1 MKVLVIGAGGREHA
15 LVWKLRQ
22 SPRVTKLCCAPGN
35 AGTAAIAENVSIG
48 ADDVGGLLEFAQKEK
63 IDFTVVGPEAPLV
76 LGIVDLF
83 IENGLKIFGPQKAA
97 AQIEGS
103 KIFMKEML
111 DKAKIPTSTYK
122 TFTDRNEALA
132 YIETLNDFPVVIKA
146 DGLAA
151 GKGVHIAQGR
161 DDANEFIDSVMDAK
175 IFGASGDRIII
186 EKFLDGEE
194 ASYIVVADGKNYVPM
209 ASSQDHKRV
218 GDGDTGPNTGG
229 MGAYSPAPVVTP
241 EVDKKIRRRV
251 IEPLLATMKNE
262 DAPFSGFLYAGLMIA
277 DGEPSVL
284 EFNVRMGDPETQP
297 ILPRYKGDLL
307 ELLEASAAGDVS
319 GIKPEWDDR
328 AAVCIVMASG
338 GYPGSYKT
346 GFVIE
351 GLEDEGLKGEG
362 LDNVTV
368 FHAGTK
374 LDGDKVVTSGGRVL
388 GVTALGATIWEA
400 TDLAYIAASKI
411 KWEGSFYRR
420 DIAKRAIRR

>member
-22 SPRVTKLCCAPGN
+22 SPRVTKLYCAPGN
-35 AGTAAIAENVSIG
+35 AGTAAIAENVPIG
-48 ADDVGGLLEFAQKEK
+48 AEDVGGLFEFAQKEK

-97 AQIEGS
+97 AQLEGS

-111 DKAKIPTSTYK
+111 DKAKIPTATYK
-122 TFTDRNEALA
+122 TFTDLNDALA

-161 DDANEFIDSVMDAK
+161 DDAKEFIKSVMDAK

-186 EKFLDGEE
+186 EKFLKGEE

-209 ASSQDHKRV
+209 ATSQDHKRV

-241 EVDKKIRRRV
+241 EVDKEIRQRV

-262 DAPFSGFLYAGLMIA
+262 DAPFSGFLYAGLMIE
-277 DGEPSVL
+277 DGEPCVL

-297 ILPRYKGDLL
+297 ILPRYNGDLL

-319 GIKPEWDDR
+319 GIKPKWSDN

-338 GYPGSYKT
+338 GYPGSYKK

-351 GLEDEGLKGEG
+351 GLEGEG
-362 LDNVTV
+362 LEGAMQGVTV

-388 GVTALGATIWEA
+388 GVTALGANIRQA

-420 DIAKRAIRR
+420 DIAKRAIEG